1 MRDNI
6 YFDLIVLLA
15 PLSLAAVGGA
25 TGLYAPFQHEMVEL
39 RHWVTPR
46 EFFDLFAVARLAPGP
61 SSMLAPMIAFKFAG
75 FAAALVAALAL
86 YLPSSA
92 LVYAV
97 SLVWS
102 RYRDRPWRKAVE
114 QGLAPVAA
122 GLVLAGVLSLLR
134 VVDGGPI
141 AWATVIAAAALLIWK
156 PKLHPLPLLGA
167 SAAIFLVAH
176 FLGAPV

>member
-6 YFDLIVLLA
+6 YVDLLLMLA

-46 EFFDLFAVARLAPGP
+46 EFVDLFAVARLAPGP
-61 SSMLAPMIAFKFAG
+61 SSMLAPMIAFKASG
-75 FAAALVAALAL
+75 LLAALVAAVAL

-97 SLVWS
+97 AKVWS
-102 RYRDRPWRKAVE
+102 RYRDKPWRRACE

-122 GLVLAGVLSLLR
+122 GLVLAGVLTLVR
-134 VVDGGPI
+134 VVDGGPL
-141 AWATVIAAAALLIWK
+141 AWVTVVAVAALLTWR
-156 PKLHPLPLLGA
+156 PKLHPLPLLGCGA
-167 SAAIFLVAH
+167 MLFLALRAA
-176 FLGAPV
+176 GA

>member
-1 MRDNI
+1 MRDNV
-6 YFDLIVLLA
+6 YLDLVVVLA

-25 TGLYAPFQHEMVEL
+25 TGLYAPFQHEFVEL
-39 RHWVTPR
+39 RHWITQR
-46 EFFDLFAVARLAPGP
+46 EFVDLFAVARLAPGP
-61 SSMLAPMIAFKFAG
+61 SSMLAPMIAFRFDG
-75 FAAALVAALAL
+75 FVAALVAALAL

-92 LVYAV
+92 LVYAT
-97 SLVWS
+97 SLVWT

-122 GLVLAGVLSLLR
+122 GLVLSGVLTLLR

-141 AWATVIAAAALLIWK
+141 AWVTVAVVAALMLWR
-156 PKLHPLPLLGA
+156 PKLHPLPFLGA
-167 SAAIFLVAH
+167 GAALFLLAH